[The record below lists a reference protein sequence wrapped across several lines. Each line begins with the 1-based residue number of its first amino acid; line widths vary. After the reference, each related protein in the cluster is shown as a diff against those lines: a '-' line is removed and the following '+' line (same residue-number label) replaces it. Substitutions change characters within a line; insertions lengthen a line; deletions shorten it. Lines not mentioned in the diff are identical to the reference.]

1 MAGDCYQPPAE
12 CRSPAGY
19 LTENQDIGCT
29 PIPQPSAQ
37 MCSLA
42 KLTHLHYPL
51 SLTTHDVSLCRY
63 PRGTRTRET
72 GLAWYKAPG
81 RYFIRLGQA
90 RARTAGSECC
100 SLSPESHCPTVYT
113 IHIVKEQIG
122 AQKNPGWFEPA
133 GVSLLELPWK
143 VRCSSLPETIC
154 GRLKSSVPHYS
165 WRAHQYGQTPYARVS
180 GTDVH
185 RRRRY
190 SWRVIANACERRLK
204 T

>member
-100 SLSPESHCPTVYT
+100 SLSPESHCPNVYT
-113 IHIVKEQIG
+113 IHIVKELSG
-122 AQKNPGWFEPA
+122 ASPLSHILVLRGIRPSLATKKPRLVRTSRGFSLGASLEGSMFEP
-133 GVSLLELPWK
+133 SRNHLWK
-143 VRCSSLPETIC
+143 
-154 GRLKSSVPHYS
+154 
-165 WRAHQYGQTPYARVS
+165 A
-180 GTDVH
+180 
-185 RRRRY
+185 
-190 SWRVIANACERRLK
+190 
-204 T
+204 